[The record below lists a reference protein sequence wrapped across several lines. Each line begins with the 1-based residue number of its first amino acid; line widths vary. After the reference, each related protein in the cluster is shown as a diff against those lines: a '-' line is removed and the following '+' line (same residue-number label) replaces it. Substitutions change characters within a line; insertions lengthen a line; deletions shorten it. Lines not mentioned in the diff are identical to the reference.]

1 MKKSELKQIIK
12 EEITQ
17 YQKDIIEWFKE
28 RWKNY
33 SIGQL
38 KKELD
43 KAYKKKETMYLIP
56 MIKDLI
62 NQKRSSTS

>member
-1 MKKSELKQIIK
+1 MNKSELRQIIK

-17 YQKDIIEWFKE
+17 HQEKMIVWFKD
-28 RWKNY
+28 RWKDY
-33 SIGQL
+33 SINQL

-43 KAYKKKETMYLIP
+43 KSFADKGRGYLVP

-62 NQKRSSTS
+62 KTKK

>member
-17 YQKDIIEWFKE
+17 YQKDIIKWFKE

>member
-1 MKKSELKQIIK
+1 MTTLKQIIK
-12 EEITQ
+12 EEIIQ

-28 RWKNY
+28 QWKNY

-38 KKELD
+38 KKELG
-43 KAYKKKETMYLIP
+43 KAYKQKETMYLIP

-62 NQKRSSTS
+62 NQKRSSIS

>member
-17 YQKDIIEWFKE
+17 YQKDIVEWFRE
-28 RWKNY
+28 RWRNY
-33 SIGQL
+33 SINQL
-38 KKELD
+38 KKELN
-43 KAYKKKETMYLIP
+43 KAYSKKETMYLIP

-62 NQKRSSTS
+62 NQKRNSIS